1 MNDLA
6 MPAPT
11 TTARERGRITAAH
24 ISPDMN
30 DHIHALLVR
39 LLPHPRPDELRQD
52 RRSPYPFLFQL
63 VPVAEDNTTPLQT
76 PITVVGK
83 NVSDRGIG
91 FFHQQPLPF
100 RRTIVTLGD
109 PGGYS
114 LSLLAELLW
123 CRFTRHGWYD
133 SGGRFLEIISRT

>member
-6 MPAPT
+6 MPALT
-11 TTARERGRITAAH
+11 ITGQESNRRAATGGTPAM
-24 ISPDMN
+24 SDR
-30 DHIHALLVR
+30 IHALLTR
-39 LLPHPRPDELRQD
+39 LLPHPRPHEQ
-52 RRSPYPFLFQL
+52 RRARRHPYPFLFEL
-63 VPVAEDNTTPLQT
+63 VPVADDNATPLDA

-109 PGGYS
+109 PGGQN
-114 LSLLAELLW
+114 LSLLVELLW
-123 CRFTRHGWYD
+123 CRFTRYGWYD
-133 SGGRFLEIISRT
+133 SGGRFLEIVSET